1 MPPILYGTA
10 WKKEQT
16 TALVVQAVLA
26 GFTGIDT
33 AAQPKHYSQALVGD
47 ALKILK
53 AEHGV
58 ERETLWLQT
67 KFTGLAGQD
76 LTKPIP
82 YDKDAALDIQVRQ
95 SLEASLAELSTTYLD
110 SLIMHS
116 PMKTRAETA
125 VVWREFEKFVESGK
139 VRYLGISNVSTQDLE
154 WMFQTFT
161 IKPFIVQNP
170 FTDRDQFSLLT
181 LSLCEIYGAKFQS
194 FWTLA
199 IKPSLLRSS
208 GPPTSARSPRSIPR
222 SRRSSC
228 SSQRLSGS
236 GITRSFP

>member
-1 MPPILYGTA
+1 M
-10 WKKEQT
+10 
-16 TALVVQAVLA
+16 
-26 GFTGIDT
+26 
-33 AAQPKHYSQALVGD
+33 GD

-82 YDKDAALDIQVRQ
+82 YDKDAALDIQVGLYPRVCAPQASLNSRPQVRQ

-139 VRYLGISNVSTQDLE
+139 VRRL
-154 WMFQTFT
+154 
-161 IKPFIVQNP
+161 PF
-170 FTDRDQFSLLT
+170 
-181 LSLCEIYGAKFQS
+181 
-194 FWTLA
+194 
-199 IKPSLLRSS
+199 
-208 GPPTSARSPRSIPR
+208 PPAAFASP
-222 SRRSSC
+222 C
-228 SSQRLSGS
+228 
-236 GITRSFP
+236 